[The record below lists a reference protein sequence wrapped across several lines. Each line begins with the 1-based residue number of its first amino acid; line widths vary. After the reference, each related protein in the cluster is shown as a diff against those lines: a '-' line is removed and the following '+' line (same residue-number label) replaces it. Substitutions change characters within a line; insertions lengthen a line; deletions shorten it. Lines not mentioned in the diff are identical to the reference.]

1 MHKLE
6 VCSYFLWQLEGHPWI
21 WVWMAGWEK
30 ESEVSGEKRVDLRD
44 SSTPMLLRPEDEKP
58 EPNSGGTES
67 LDQNR
72 EEFLLRIRKNKM
84 NPDPA

>member
-1 MHKLE
+1 
-6 VCSYFLWQLEGHPWI
+6 
-21 WVWMAGWEK
+21 
-30 ESEVSGEKRVDLRD
+30 
-44 SSTPMLLRPEDEKP
+44 MLLKPEDEKP

-72 EEFLLRIRKNKM
+72 EEFLLRIRRNKM